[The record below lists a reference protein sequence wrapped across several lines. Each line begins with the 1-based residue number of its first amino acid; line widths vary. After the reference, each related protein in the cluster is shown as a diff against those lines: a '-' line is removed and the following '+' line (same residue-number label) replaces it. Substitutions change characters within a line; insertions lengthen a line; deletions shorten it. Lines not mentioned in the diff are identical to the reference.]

1 MLTSVAKFID
11 INNKNFIGLLLY
23 GSQNYRL
30 STLDSDIDVIM
41 IVHSYPSNSAELFT
55 KQGKMIVYT
64 LNHFIELLKN
74 GDDVCYQALF
84 SDYKLLN
91 PAYEECFLSF
101 IERFSACMNYNR
113 IKWSLKNVLQE
124 HLDKLKLPRPI
135 DSNCKY
141 NKRRLYRA
149 MQVHNQLTR
158 INIGESYKSSIVYD
172 NLTDYNIIK
181 IKTIDNYLSIK
192 EFNVLLNSLLK
203 YFNSLPTYD
212 IIVNNKEE
220 ICFNSF
226 YIDMQRLY
234 DNMK

>member
-1 MLTSVAKFID
+1 MLASVAKFID
-11 INNKNFIGLLLY
+11 INNANFIGLLLY

-30 STLDSDIDVIM
+30 STPDSDIDVIM

-64 LNHFIELLKN
+64 LEYFIDLLKN

-91 PAYEECFLSF
+91 PAYEKCFLSF
-101 IERFSACMNYNR
+101 IERFSECMNYER

-124 HLDKLKLPRPI
+124 HI
-135 DSNCKY
+135 DRLTIPYTIGSNCKY

-149 MQVHNQLTR
+149 MQIYNQLNR
-158 INIGESYKSSIVYD
+158 VNVGESYKSSLIYD
-172 NLTDYNIIK
+172 KSTDYNIIK
-181 IKTIDNYLSIK
+181 IKTIDNYLPIK
-192 EFNVLLNSLLK
+192 EFHILLNSLIK
-203 YFNSLPTYD
+203 YFDSLPTYD
-212 IIVNNKEE
+212 RIVTNEE
-220 ICFNSF
+220 ELCFNRF

-234 DNMK
+234 NNMK

>member
-11 INNKNFIGLLLY
+11 INNTNFIGLFLY
-23 GSQNYRL
+23 GSQNYGL

-41 IVHSYPSNSAELFT
+41 IVYSYPSNSAELFT

-64 LNHFIELLKN
+64 FEYFIDLLKN

-91 PAYEECFLSF
+91 PTYEKCFLSF
-101 IERFSACMNYNR
+101 IERFSACMNYDR

-124 HLDKLKLPRPI
+124 HIDKLKLPYPI
-135 DSNCKY
+135 DSKCRY

-149 MQVHNQLTR
+149 MQIHNQLAR
-158 INIGESYKSSIVYD
+158 VCAGESYKSSIVYD
-172 NLTDYNIIK
+172 NSTDYNIIK

-192 EFNVLLNSLLK
+192 EFNILLNSLLK
-203 YFNSLPTYD
+203 YLDSLPTYD
-212 IIVNNKEE
+212 RIVTNKEE
-220 ICFNSF
+220 ICFNKF
-226 YIDMQRLY
+226 YIDMQMLY
-234 DNMK
+234 DSMK